1 MKSYNE
7 MAESVLRRYDEYK
20 AVRKKRMRAAAGVGG
35 TVCCVGIMALAGI
48 GIGHSHSGLPRRDE
62 TSGTETLNAVQE
74 VTKPT
79 VNGVTPVGSPSNEDD
94 VSIDIDIPVGDD
106 EKIDIGDPM
115 PPTPEPGV
123 PNDLDPQYPAAT
135 TVSTAPQ
142 SVGDG
147 TTMSFTTSVED
158 WERHEPEPDPP
169 EPPEEPHVGGS
180 DFTFSLKFIN
190 KVYNIYIIDQIVGQE
205 TCDEWVNN
213 VYLKQTLEEM
223 DALPDLYQ
231 AIVGLNISK
240 EDFIKQNNEY
250 IDYPSMYFTED
261 IIDALYMDDVEEMK
275 RLLRGPYTL
284 YYNGEIYTFDAMSE
298 NPHITDDIPADVL
311 NEYLDFIESVCVEEK
326 IIKYYQAEI
335 DRLRK

>member
-1 MKSYNE
+1 MKSYDE
-7 MAESVLRRYDEYK
+7 MAESVLRRYDEYR

-35 TVCCVGIMALAGI
+35 TVCCVGIMALAGT
-48 GIGHSHSGLPRRDE
+48 GIGHSRTNLPMSDE
-62 TSGTETLNAVQE
+62 SSHTETFYFVQVSE
-74 VTKPT
+74 PPGADEHEPVT
-79 VNGVTPVGSPSNEDD
+79 SPSNEDD

-106 EKIDIGDPM
+106 EKIDISDPM

-123 PNDLDPQYPAAT
+123 PNELDPQYPATT

-142 SVGDG
+142 SVGDE
-147 TTMSFTTSVED
+147 TTMNFITSVED
-158 WERHEPEPDPP
+158 WERPEPDPP
-169 EPPEEPHVGGS
+169 EPPDEPHVGGS

-231 AIVGLNISK
+231 AIVGLNVSK
-240 EDFIKQNNEY
+240 EDFIKQNNKY

-261 IIDALYMDDVEEMK
+261 IIDALYMDDIEEMK

-284 YYNGEIYTFDAMSE
+284 YYNGEIYTFDAMSA

-311 NEYLDFIESVCVEEK
+311 NEYLDFIESVCVDEK
-326 IIKYYQAEI
+326 LIKYYQAEI

>member
-1 MKSYNE
+1 MKIYDE
-7 MAESVLRRYDEYK
+7 MAESVLRRYDEYR

-48 GIGHSHSGLPRRDE
+48 SIGHSRSGLPRREE
-62 TSGTETLNAVQE
+62 TSTLNAVHE
-74 VTKPT
+74 VTRPT
-79 VNGVTPVGSPSNEDD
+79 INSETPVGTGDI
-94 VSIDIDIPVGDD
+94 SIDIEIPVDD

-115 PPTPEPGV
+115 PPIPEPGV
-123 PNDLDPQYPAAT
+123 PNDLDPQFPAAT
-135 TVSTAPQ
+135 TVSTASQ
-142 SVGDG
+142 SVEDG
-147 TTMSFTTSVED
+147 TAMNFTTSVED
-158 WERHEPEPDPP
+158 WEQPEPDPP

-205 TCDEWVNN
+205 KCDEWVNN

-231 AIVGLNISK
+231 AIVGLNVSK

-250 IDYPSMYFTED
+250 IDYPGMYFSED
-261 IIDALYMDDVEEMK
+261 IIDALYMDDIEEIK

-284 YYNGEIYTFDAMSE
+284 YYNGEIYTFDAMSQD
-298 NPHITDDIPADVL
+298 PHITDDIPADVL

-326 IIKYYQAEI
+326 IIKYYQNEI